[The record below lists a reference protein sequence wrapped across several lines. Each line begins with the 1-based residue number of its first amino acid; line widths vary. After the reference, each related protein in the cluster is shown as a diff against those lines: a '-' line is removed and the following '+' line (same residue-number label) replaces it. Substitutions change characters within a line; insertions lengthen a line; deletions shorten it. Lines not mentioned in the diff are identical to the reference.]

1 MAKAL
6 IDYVGNLSNEQNRI
20 NAVLKTVSS
29 GLTNID
35 GQLSGLKS
43 AWTTSGQD
51 LEQVITDFDEIK
63 SHASEVQTKAEEL
76 ISEIEK
82 ALAALD
88 AIGIVGGN

>member
-20 NAVLKTVSS
+20 NAVLKTVS
-29 GLTNID
+29 
-35 GQLSGLKS
+35 SGLKS